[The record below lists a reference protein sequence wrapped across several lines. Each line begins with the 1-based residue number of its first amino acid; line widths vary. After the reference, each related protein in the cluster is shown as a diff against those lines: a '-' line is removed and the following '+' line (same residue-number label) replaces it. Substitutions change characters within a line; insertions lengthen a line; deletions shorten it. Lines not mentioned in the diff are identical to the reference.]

1 MTAVMVKTRT
11 KGTMVVNQE
20 SEEIWGISW
29 GRGRGSQGTPDPS
42 RARGGEGRAGGPR
55 LPPQNYLQDEEE
67 EEIGVGH
74 FLELLEEVDGQEGDD
89 VVLGGLDAV
98 VLGTRRG
105 GQEPPRPRDPPA
117 PLGEGAQGCRSP
129 PPQFGSPDPLESR
142 FLPLGPQFV
151 TGTPPSAPQGETPD
165 PMCPPQPE
173 ITSVWKGES
182 KASAA
187 PPEAR

>member
-1 MTAVMVKTRT
+1 
-11 KGTMVVNQE
+11 MVVNQE

-29 GRGRGSQGTPDPS
+29 GRGRGSQGTPDAT
-42 RARGGEGRAGGPR
+42 RARGGKGRVGGPR

-98 VLGTRRG
+98 ALGTRRG
-105 GQEPPRPRDPPA
+105 GQEPPRPCDPPA
-117 PLGEGAQGCRSP
+117 SLGEGGQGCRSP
-129 PPQFGSPDPLESR
+129 SPQFGSPDPLESR

-151 TGTPPSAPQGETPD
+151 TGTPPSAPPGVTPD
-165 PMCPPQPE
+165 PVSPSARNNL
-173 ITSVWKGES
+173 SVEGGTPRRALPLQKLIN
-182 KASAA
+182 
-187 PPEAR
+187 